1 MNEEQLNELRQKVQN
16 LALDYQ
22 KKDDFTG
29 WFEVIYTDAL
39 GNHEAVPWAKMQPH
53 PCLENWLKTKDITNK
68 KALVIGCGLG
78 DDSEFLAEKGA
89 NVTAFDIAPA
99 SIEWCKKR
107 FNNSSVNYLVAD
119 LLNLDDSWR
128 NSFDLI
134 FESRTIQALPI
145 NIRRKVIEA
154 IAILLKA
161 KGTLLVVTRIRET
174 EDTPDSPPWPVSE
187 EELSYFNEY
196 GYEEI
201 NRIPYSDPNN
211 PSIKQALIE
220 YQRKDRQI

>member
-1 MNEEQLNELRQKVQN
+1 MNEEKLNQLRQKVQN
-16 LALDYQ
+16 LALDYH

-39 GNHEAVPWAKMQPH
+39 GNPEEVPWAKMQPH
-53 PCLENWLKTKDITNK
+53 PCLENWLKGTDITNK

-78 DDSEFLAEKGA
+78 DDSEFLAKKGA
-89 NVTAFDIAPA
+89 NVTAFDIAPS
-99 SIEWCKKR
+99 SIEWCNKR

-119 LLNLDDSWR
+119 LLQLDDSWK

-145 NIRRKVIEA
+145 SIRQEVIEA
-154 IAILLKA
+154 IATLLKP
-161 KGTLLVVTRIRET
+161 KGTLLIVTRLRET
-174 EDTPDSPPWPVSE
+174 EDSPDGPPWGVSE
-187 EELSYFNEY
+187 RELSQFYQY

-201 NRIPYSDPNN
+201 TRIPYNDPNN

-220 YQRKDRQI
+220 YQRNRL